1 MLVRED
7 GSTWQEYIHSSGVDF
22 AAVVALDD
30 GSFLMVGEDG
40 VFRYPEA
47 NEEKGDD

>member
-1 MLVRED
+1 MRQAL
-7 GSTWQEYIHSSGVDF
+7 SLAQEALELGELPI
-22 AAVVALDD
+22 AAVVVLDD

-40 VFRYPEA
+40 VFRFPEA